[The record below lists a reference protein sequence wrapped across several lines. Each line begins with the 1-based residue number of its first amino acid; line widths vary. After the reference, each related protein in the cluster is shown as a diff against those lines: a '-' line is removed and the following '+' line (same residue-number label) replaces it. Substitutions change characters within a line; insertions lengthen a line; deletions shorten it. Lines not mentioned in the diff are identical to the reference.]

1 MGWMRDTTARW
12 LRIMATTGD
21 ESTPLDEGVNL
32 IGEVTGM
39 VRPGDK
45 PKRFRKPKRE
55 ASVVTA
61 EEMVTILSRHLI
73 TGVQASDYLLV
84 RLAAVTGQS
93 REQILDALSTELT
106 QWLNTEQLAVLH
118 LEISSGC
125 LALNGAENPTYSGL
139 GERIENL
146 LRLAESQAQELIKAA
161 REEAAKI
168 VAAAGEQRPCP
179 RCGEG

>member
-93 REQILDALSTELT
+93 REQILDALSTRRLSRSALLGAHSVPCCDSAGRPGPAPAASGGGGPT
-106 QWLNTEQLAVLH
+106 LAP
-118 LEISSGC
+118 G
-125 LALNGAENPTYSGL
+125 G
-139 GERIENL
+139 
-146 LRLAESQAQELIKAA
+146 
-161 REEAAKI
+161 
-168 VAAAGEQRPCP
+168 AAGSHVHPLIVRS
-179 RCGEG
+179 G